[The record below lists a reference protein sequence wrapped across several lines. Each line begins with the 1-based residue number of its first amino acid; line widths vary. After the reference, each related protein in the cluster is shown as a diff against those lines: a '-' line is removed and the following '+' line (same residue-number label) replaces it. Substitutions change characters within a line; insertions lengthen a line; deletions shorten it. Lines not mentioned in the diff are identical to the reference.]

1 MTLDPA
7 WYDAELRRYNEHFR
21 AAADVRQ
28 GDQVLDIGCGAGQT
42 TREAARATGRVGAVL
57 GVDVSA
63 AMLERARRLAD
74 EEHLDNVTFECAD
87 AETHS
92 FAESR
97 FDVCISRFGTM
108 FFADPMAAFAN
119 IGRALRPGG
128 RLVILVWQG
137 RDDNEW
143 ATSLDE
149 ALTADGS
156 PQPVTAAST
165 FSLGDL
171 ATTHHILAAAGFTD
185 VEVADV
191 REPVFYGP
199 DVDVA
204 YSAVADLWKVDDRI
218 ANMEPATA
226 TRTINRLRATLE
238 AHRTDDGV
246 LFDSRAWIV
255 LGVNGRRA

>member
-21 AAADVRQ
+21 TAADVRQ
-28 GDQVLDIGCGAGQT
+28 GDHVLDIGCGAGQT
-42 TREAARATGRVGAVL
+42 TREAARATGRGGAVL

-74 EEHLDNVTFECAD
+74 EERLDNITFECAD
-87 AETHS
+87 AQTHS
-92 FAESR
+92 FAASR

-108 FFADPMAAFAN
+108 FFADPVVAFAN
-119 IGRALRPGG
+119 IGRAIRPEG

-137 RDDNEW
+137 REHNEW
-143 ATSLDE
+143 ATSIDE
-149 ALTADGS
+149 ALTADAA
-156 PQPVTAAST
+156 PLPVTAAST

-171 ATTHHILAAAGFTD
+171 ATTRHILAAAGFGNI
-185 VEVADV
+185 EVADV
-191 REPVFYGP
+191 RESVFYGA

-218 ANMEPATA
+218 ATMEPATA

-238 AHRTDDGV
+238 AHRTDAGV

-255 LGVNGRRA
+255 AGANERRE